1 MDEYAHVVNVDGVVA
16 RARDEG
22 SGEPDDG
29 TTEHLLVERSADE
42 GSGEPDDGTTEHL
55 LVERSADEDHA
66 AGLLGLPGGKLEPE
80 PGTDHA
86 VEATVVRE
94 IEEEV
99 GVEVGGVEY
108 VCSGTFE
115 GDTGH
120 QCLNVVTLCEY
131 EGGEAEPRAPEEVA
145 AVHWLT
151 MDELRAREDVPEF
164 TETYVERAAAVRGSD

>member
-1 MDEYAHVVNVDGVVA
+1 MDEYAHVVNVDGAVA
-16 RARDEG
+16 RARDDG
-22 SGEPDDG
+22 SMEY
-29 TTEHLLVERSADE
+29 LLVERSE
-42 GSGEPDDGTTEHL
+42 
-55 LVERSADEDHA
+55 DEDHA

-86 VEATVVRE
+86 VEATVRRE

-99 GVEVGGVEY
+99 GVAVGEVAY

-115 GDTGH
+115 TDTGH

-131 EGGEAEPRAPEEVA
+131 EGGEARAREPEEVA

-151 MDELRAREDVPEF
+151 LDDLRAREDVPGF
-164 TETYVERAAAVRGSD
+164 TETYVERADAVRGSE

>member
-16 RARDEG
+16 RERDDTPEF
-22 SGEPDDG
+22 
-29 TTEHLLVERSADE
+29 LVIERSAE
-42 GSGEPDDGTTEHL
+42 
-55 LVERSADEDHA
+55 EDHA

-86 VEATVVRE
+86 IEATVRRE

-99 GVEVGGVEY
+99 GLAVGEVEY

-115 GDTGH
+115 TDTGH
-120 QCLNVVTLCEY
+120 QCLNVVTRCEY
-131 EGGEAEPRAPEEVA
+131 GGGEARVRDPEEVA

-151 MDELRAREDVPEF
+151 LDELRAREDAPEF
-164 TETYVERAAAVRGSD
+164 IETHVERAAAARESE